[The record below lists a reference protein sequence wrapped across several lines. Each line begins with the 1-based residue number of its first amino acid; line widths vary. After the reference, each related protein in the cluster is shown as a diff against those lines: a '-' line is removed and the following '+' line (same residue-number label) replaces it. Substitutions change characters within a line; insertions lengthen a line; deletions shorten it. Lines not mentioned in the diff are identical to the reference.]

1 MTANRLFFSPPRKK
15 ASLFQS
21 FAFPKLRFPPSFKD
35 DGWERP
41 QPGHPPTAA
50 LHFQGREANAAYCTY
65 LHTCGSPGRRGS
77 CRQPSDPS
85 SAQPDVQLM
94 GRSQAS
100 SSATAPGG
108 VLISPVH
115 STSLISTLH
124 CTAQPSAINPQ
135 PFARLQKG
143 EHMETK
149 APLTFLSVQKV
160 AGCSLPPGSRRG
172 GPSQQRSFELNIPP

>member
-1 MTANRLFFSPPRKK
+1 M
-15 ASLFQS
+15 
-21 FAFPKLRFPPSFKD
+21 
-35 DGWERP
+35 
-41 QPGHPPTAA
+41 
-50 LHFQGREANAAYCTY
+50 
-65 LHTCGSPGRRGS
+65 
-77 CRQPSDPS
+77 
-85 SAQPDVQLM
+85 
-94 GRSQAS
+94 
-100 SSATAPGG
+100 
-108 VLISPVH
+108 H

-135 PFARLQKG
+135 PFASLQKG